1 MARAKG
7 KKTNR
12 PATPK
17 PVGDATDLNPLRAG
31 MPAKDSITGVDEFR
45 RGKQVYRIIHTNEV
59 DEYEEELP
67 PVKKKKQ

>member
-7 KKTNR
+7 KKANL
-12 PATPK
+12 PAIPK
-17 PVGDATDLNPLRAG
+17 PAGDIPRLNPLRAG

-59 DEYEEELP
+59 DEYEEGLP
-67 PVKKKKQ
+67 PVKKKKP